1 MPIFYSG
8 NINSAHDIAQLR
20 AWQPDLVISTNFSH
34 YIGKGARS
42 VARHGTWN
50 LHKALLPMY
59 RGMAPSFH
67 ALRDGSEMVGCTLHV
82 VTRGFDTGDIIRQV
96 EVPVRPDDTVYSLNR
111 KTSDAGGRML
121 AELLVALDLNRIQ
134 ATPQPAGDWKE
145 HTYPSPSEFL
155 IFGKNDCDSE
165 AIQAMSFET
174 FRRFTKVP
182 TDLLAD
188 NAEAMAAI
196 SGADFDD
203 RVDALRCERYLDNAL
218 PNRKAAPSPRSLV
231 RAAYYR
237 ARPML
242 PVSVRKHLQ
251 RIALRGWEKIPFPKW
266 PVDTTADDLML
277 AGWQALF
284 SSTGRIPFPSSGSG
298 RKDGRLRRS

>member
-1 MPIFYSG
+1 MRIVFLSVDDEFAGAMQRHVFECMSEAVIGSVISKNAIYRKNSLQAGIFVLRKSGPVFLLEMFRMKILRKIFDRTSKDLPSALARRHGVPIFYSG

-145 HTYPSPSEFL
+145 HTYPSPSEVR
-155 IFGKNDCDSE
+155 D
-165 AIQAMSFET
+165 
-174 FRRFTKVP
+174 FRQK
-182 TDLLAD
+182 
-188 NAEAMAAI
+188 
-196 SGADFDD
+196 
-203 RVDALRCERYLDNAL
+203 
-218 PNRKAAPSPRSLV
+218 
-231 RAAYYR
+231 
-237 ARPML
+237 
-242 PVSVRKHLQ
+242 
-251 RIALRGWEKIPFPKW
+251 
-266 PVDTTADDLML
+266 
-277 AGWQALF
+277 
-284 SSTGRIPFPSSGSG
+284 
-298 RKDGRLRRS
+298 RLRF